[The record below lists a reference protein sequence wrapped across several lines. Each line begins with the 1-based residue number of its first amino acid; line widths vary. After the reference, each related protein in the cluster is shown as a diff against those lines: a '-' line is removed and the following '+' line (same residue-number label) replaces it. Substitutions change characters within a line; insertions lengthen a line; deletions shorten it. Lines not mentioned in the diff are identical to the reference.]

1 MEQINLTF
9 ILNFLF
15 GILPFTAQDG
25 FQEWKNMSESEKEV
39 YTLEQGQDI
48 LIRHMSE
55 FNRKGL
61 LHQFTNTTFEQED
74 KQLRSEKHF
83 ADSEKNLLKL
93 TFFPNVNS
101 NTKMSHPSDEVS
113 ASVDFDLNTG
123 TLIGSDSMKHG
134 FALSITEGLDRMN
147 IITDIYVIKINPVI
161 KN

>member
-123 TLIGSDSMKHG
+123 TLRGY
-134 FALSITEGLDRMN
+134 T
-147 IITDIYVIKINPVI
+147 
-161 KN
+161 